1 MINDDCSLLG
11 ILLLA
16 YTENTKSSPYPCC
29 KEGKGYGIGS
39 IKDLGMQKT

>member
-11 ILLLA
+11 TLLLA
-16 YTENTKSSPYPCC
+16 YTENTKRSPHPCR
-29 KEGKGYGIGS
+29 KEEKGYGIGT